1 MMCSQEAMGTVRVM
15 AVACAVANKPLEL
28 AVEPR
33 FTIRDD
39 YKTETCEHGNLWY
52 APTSRVQRCEEH
64 RVLV

>member
-1 MMCSQEAMGTVRVM
+1 MCSQEAMGTVRVM
-15 AVACAVANKPLEL
+15 VVACAVADKPLEL

-33 FTIRDD
+33 FTIKDD
-39 YKTETCEHGNLWY
+39 YKIETCVAWY

>member
-15 AVACAVANKPLEL
+15 VVACAVANKPFEF

-39 YKTETCEHGNLWY
+39 YKTETCVAWY
-52 APTSRVQRCEEH
+52 APISRVQRCEEH

>member
-15 AVACAVANKPLEL
+15 VVACAVVGEPLKL

-39 YKTETCEHGNLWY
+39 YKTETCVAWY
-52 APTSRVQRCEEH
+52 LRPNIPRAKV
-64 RVLV
+64 